1 MSSSSIA
8 WLANVLLLQSDDD
21 HNDNGTSP
29 APPGSGPTQKFDG
42 PWFSTQM
49 TLSLGIGLTSFFL
62 FCFLRTRWEVVYM
75 GRTKLKDFSPTAAHS
90 PDAQSSSSTSRFFGW
105 IKPTLRTSEFTV
117 LQTVG
122 LDAAVLLNFFR
133 MAFLLFSLSAFM
145 ATMVLIPLN
154 LFRHGSTD
162 SSPDPPEN
170 TTSISAL
177 SYFAETASNS
187 TTPEARPSMYDILL
201 DPTTSSTIH
210 LIFTYL
216 FTGLCLSFFH
226 NNFHR
231 FVLSRQSFGLHLIHS
246 ISSRT
251 VLVSSLPKHLRGDR
265 ALADYFESCGWMV
278 ESVSVCRAVEPVRN
292 VLEKRTSALLKLE
305 EAWVDWVG
313 NPAGRAVEGYD
324 PNVYSKPSVTA
335 SLTASPQ
342 RADAPLIPD
351 LDDNDDNSNVNE
363 RSALTR
369 NRSTSNGVTS
379 RPQSQS
385 EAEDGEAHCHGHI
398 HTTRPRPTYRPR
410 WFGTKV
416 DAIEYW
422 EKQFKEADEE
432 VKELRKKG
440 RFEATHAAFVTFE
453 DVKDAQTA
461 CQVVHYPHHS
471 EATTELAPEPRDVV
485 WSKVSMSNRE
495 AQVRDFIVMGVT
507 GVLFLFWF
515 VPVSSLATLLSYEEI
530 KKIMPWLARV
540 IDASPRLAAIVQ
552 NSLPSLALIAFNGLL
567 PFLLEW
573 LSYMQGFK
581 SKSAT
586 EYSLLKKYH
595 LFLLISVLGIF
606 LLTSTYIALVQDLV
620 DSPTK
625 IPQKL
630 AQALQG
636 ANVRN
641 FMVSYVMLQALGLM
655 PLQLLNMGPLLTLG
669 SARAFFTKTPRDFA
683 EANAPPMLNYGW
695 VYPQALL
702 VFTITLV
709 FSVMSP
715 LILFFGATYFGVSY
729 LVYKYKLLF
738 IYFKPYESNGEAW
751 RITFA
756 RTLWA
761 LVIFQLFMTGLFSLR
776 QFFWASGAMVP
787 LILYTLWWS
796 WVMYRDFGPLSQYL
810 ALSSI
815 CEVKRGEQPGGVV
828 GVGEEGNVS
837 RSQTGLNHRRYA
849 VNDETLYVAPSDKR
863 TDYSQPPMNNFYY
876 GVLNTGRRRYAHPA
890 LSGILPT
897 PWLPAQAK
905 FGDGARDARRQSVV
919 LSLRRKVAKKL
930 RREDG
935 DAPSSGVDTPQ
946 DGEGME
952 GSTSSLPEGWSTG
965 QSLHPSGS
973 SSNVQGQGQKKDKGR
988 GSTSSSYGATGD
1000 NLNPWRD
1007 PTPSPSEAAAHQS
1020 AGLRKKISF
1029 DPGSGV
1035 IALPEDNV
1043 WGDEEDDEH
1052 DEGDEPESPSTYF
1065 HSRNRARTLSSSRML
1080 SNQRPSQ
1087 NQNQSDGVGSSS
1099 GGPTQP
1105 QGGVAI

>member
-1 MSSSSIA
+1 MSSSSSIA
-8 WLANVLLLQSDDD
+8 WLANALLLQSNDDK
-21 HNDNGTSP
+21 NDNGTSP
-29 APPGSGPTQKFDG
+29 LPPGSGPTQKFDG
-42 PWFSTQM
+42 PWFSTQI

-90 PDAQSSSSTSRFFGW
+90 PDAQTASNSSRFFGW
-105 IKPTLRTSEFTV
+105 IRPTLRTSEFTV

-162 SSPDPPEN
+162 SSPDPPDN
-170 TTSISAL
+170 TTSIAAL
-177 SYFAETASNS
+177 SYFASAAGNS

-278 ESVSVCRAVEPVRN
+278 ESVSVCREVEPVRK

-324 PNVYSKPSVTA
+324 PHVYSKTSVTG

-342 RADAPLIPD
+342 RTEAPLIPD
-351 LDDNDDNSNVNE
+351 LDDNVNE
-363 RSALTR
+363 RSALTG
-369 NRSTSNGVTS
+369 SQTPANGIGS
-379 RPQSQS
+379 HAQSQS

-422 EKQFKEADEE
+422 EKQFKRADEE

-471 EATTELAPEPRDVV
+471 EAITELAPEPRDVV

-495 AQVRDFIVMGVT
+495 AQIRDFVVMGVT
-507 GVLFLFWF
+507 GMLFLFWF

-530 KKIMPWLARV
+530 KKIMPWLAQV

-552 NSLPSLALIAFNGLL
+552 NSLPSLALITFNGLL

-581 SKSAT
+581 SRSAT

-606 LLTSTYIALVQDLV
+606 LLTSTYIALVRDLV

-641 FMVSYVMLQALGLM
+641 FMVSYVMLQAIGLM

-669 SARAFFTKTPRDFA
+669 SARAFSTKTPRDFA

-709 FSVMSP
+709 YSVMSP

-761 LVIFQLFMTGLFSLR
+761 LIIFQLFMTGLFSLR

-890 LSGILPT
+890 LSGLLPT
-897 PWLPAQAK
+897 PWLPAQTR
-905 FGDGARDARRQSVV
+905 FGDGARDARKQSVV

-930 RREDG
+930 RRENG
-935 DAPSSGVDTPQ
+935 SGPSSGVDTPQ
-946 DGEGME
+946 DGGGLESSSG
-952 GSTSSLPEGWSTG
+952 SLPEGWTTG
-965 QSLHPSGS
+965 QLLRSSSGS
-973 SSNVQGQGQKKDKGR
+973 SSTNAHGQSTKDKGR
-988 GSTSSSYGATGD
+988 ETTSSSYGATGD
-1000 NLNPWRD
+1000 SLNPWRD
-1007 PTPSPSEAAAHQS
+1007 PTPSPSEAAHRS
-1020 AGLRKKISF
+1020 AELRKKISF

-1043 WGDEEDDEH
+1043 WGDEEDDDH
-1052 DEGDEPESPSTYF
+1052 DEDDEPESPSTYF

-1080 SNQRPSQ
+1080 SNQSQGQSPNQ

-1105 QGGVAI
+1105 EGGVAL